1 MDAVCADM
9 AGKGYGDLKNRTS
22 DAVIAALE
30 PLQAEYKRLIA
41 DKQFLLDT
49 LLSGAEKA
57 SYLATKTLRKVQ
69 KKVGFA
75 PRSLK

>member
-1 MDAVCADM
+1 MERFAW
-9 AGKGYGDLKNRTS
+9 KGRIKPGM
-22 DAVIAALE
+22 
-30 PLQAEYKRLIA
+30 QAEYKRLIA